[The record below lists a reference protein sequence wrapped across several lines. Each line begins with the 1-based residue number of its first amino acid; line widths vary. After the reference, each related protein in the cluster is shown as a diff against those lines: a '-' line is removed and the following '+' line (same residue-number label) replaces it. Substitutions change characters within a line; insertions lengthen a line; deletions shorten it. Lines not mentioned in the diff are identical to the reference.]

1 MELTKAYREAA
12 RESRGRTAAAR
23 VRDGADYMV
32 WRGPGGGSDAA
43 PVSAR
48 CRTGAGGRWGNRS
61 ANEKQTRQATLV
73 LVKRDKSHYLG
84 ELLVWEI
91 EDYLRAR
98 SAPPERARVAR
109 LRVSSRSAAEAVAA
123 ELEAGGGV
131 HAVARRALRL
141 GVASPDDLFGVVT
154 RDEHPEVFEAV
165 PGATLPPKPEGEG
178 FLVIR
183 LVAFEP

>member
-1 MELTKAYREAA
+1 M
-12 RESRGRTAAAR
+12 
-23 VRDGADYMV
+23 
-32 WRGPGGGSDAA
+32 
-43 PVSAR
+43 
-48 CRTGAGGRWGNRS
+48 
-61 ANEKQTRQATLV
+61 
-73 LVKRDKSHYLG
+73 KRDKSHYLG

-131 HAVARRALRL
+131 HAVARRVLRL